1 MHAVGTRQFKRG
13 RGPLSKGRM
22 KMKSSNFKK
31 LSYLAALTSLSFS
44 DAFAYENIILPFQT
58 LRGAAMGNVRYT
70 TGLYEENFFSNPART
85 ADNPTW
91 RLDLMNVSLELNSN
105 VISNISE
112 FSGSGDK
119 LAAAADATGDNQHMR
134 IQTLFPAI
142 YLPRIFSSKNSF
154 AFGIFTSTQADVGL
168 RRNFALNPT
177 SYIDAGV
184 AFSLARRFNER
195 LNAGITLRAMQ
206 RIATDGT
213 FTTVDYIKGQS
224 FSSFVDHGGEGT
236 IIDFDL
242 GMTHD
247 IPWKP
252 RGWQLE
258 SAFAVNNVLGGKP
271 NQYAKIDT
279 VKKAT
284 LDAPKTPR
292 TVNFGV
298 SGSKPFLIFSNFTG
312 AFEITDIGNNSN
324 GSLFRTIHAGAE
336 ASLADW
342 VMVRAGI
349 NQGYLC
355 AGVGIDLPVLDIELA
370 TYGEEMSL
378 NVGGNEDRRYALNI
392 KLSI

>member
-1 MHAVGTRQFKRG
+1 
-13 RGPLSKGRM
+13 M
-22 KMKSSNFKK
+22 KNFR
-31 LSYLAALTSLSFS
+31 LHYSVLLFGISFS
-44 DAFAYENIILPFQT
+44 FATSSALALENIVRPFQT
-58 LRGAAMGNVRYT
+58 IRSAAMGNVRYT

-91 RLDLMNVSLELNSN
+91 RLDLFNTSFEVNSN

-112 FSGSGDK
+112 LSSGDK
-119 LAAAADATGDNQHMR
+119 IAAAADAAGDNQHVR
-134 IQTLFPAI
+134 IQTLFPAV
-142 YLPRIFSSKNSF
+142 YFPRLFSSKTSF
-154 AFGIFTSTQADVGL
+154 AFGVFTSTAADVSL
-168 RRNFALNPT
+168 RRNLNLDPT
-177 SYIDAGV
+177 GYIDAGV
-184 AFSLARRFNER
+184 AFSLARRFNDR
-195 LNAGITLRAMQ
+195 FNAGITLRAMQ

-213 FTTVDYIKGQS
+213 FTTIDYIKGQS
-224 FSSFVDHGGEGT
+224 FDSFVDHAGEGT
-236 IIDFDL
+236 IIDFDA

-252 RGWQLE
+252 MGWQLQ
-258 SAFAVNNVLGGKP
+258 SAFTVNNVLGGKP
-271 NQYAKIDT
+271 NQYAKIDM

-292 TVNFGV
+292 TINFGV

-312 AFEITDIGNNSN
+312 AFEITDIGNNPN
-324 GSLFRTIHAGAE
+324 GSLFRTVHAGAE

-342 VMVRAGI
+342 ILLRAGI

-378 NVGGNEDRRYALNI
+378 NVGGKEDRRYALNI
-392 KLSI
+392 KISI